1 MVQNNRSW
9 EWLFEGFRF
18 ELEARTKPKTVEYY
32 CGHVKRFLRWL
43 GAVGVSDIH
52 SINKRHIQLFF
63 HHLIEGTEVAVGG
76 HGSERRLQRTEK
88 TRWPYYRSLK
98 QFFCWAA
105 KEAHIEH
112 NPMDGIILKPPRLPA
127 IEPYSGEQKEK
138 MLRVLDHEWRSAKT
152 QCQKM
157 LAARDKAILCLFLES
172 GLRLGELTN
181 LCLSDIRL
189 KEQRVIVHNG
199 KMDKGRL
206 AGFGPQTRSALW
218 RYLGLRPAT
227 GKTDRLWLTEEMR
240 PLSDEGV
247 YQIISRIK
255 VAAGLGYLKGT
266 VHKLRHTWAT
276 THLRHTRDLK
286 GTKILL
292 GHSTYAM
299 VDRYTQYIEAEEA
312 LAFYEGEG
320 PLDWMKG

>member
-1 MVQNNRSW
+1 MVQNNQSW

-32 CGHVKRFLRWL
+32 CGHLKRFLRWL
-43 GAVGVSDIH
+43 EAVDITNIH
-52 SINKRHIQLFF
+52 LLNKRDIQLFF
-63 HHLIEGTEVAVGG
+63 HQLTQSTEIAVGG
-76 HGSERRLQRTEK
+76 HGSERRLKRTEN

-98 QFFCWAA
+98 QFFNWAA
-105 KEAHIEH
+105 NEGHIDY
-112 NPMDGIILKPPRLPA
+112 NPMDGIVLKPPRAPV
-127 IEPYSGEQKEK
+127 IEPYTTEQKEK
-138 MLRVLDHEWRSAKT
+138 MLRVLDYEWRAAKT
-152 QCQKM
+152 PRQKM

-172 GLRLGELTN
+172 GLRLGELTS
-181 LCLSDIRL
+181 LCLSDIAL
-189 KEQRVIVHNG
+189 KEQRLIVRDG

-206 AGFGPQTRSALW
+206 AGFGPQTKSALW
-218 RYLGLRPAT
+218 KYLGLRPET
-227 GKTDRLWLTEEMR
+227 SKTNKLWLTEELR
-240 PLSDEGV
+240 PLSEEGV

-255 VAAGLGYLKGT
+255 IAAGLGHLKGT

-299 VDRYTQYIEAEEA
+299 VDRYTQYIDAEDA
-312 LAFYEGEG
+312 LASYESEG